1 MRIKVGIGVFFL
13 CCITTIKAQIV
24 TGRVTDVNNNPV
36 ELAVVVAQSNDS
48 VYLNAVYTDFL
59 GCFTI
64 ETKLLPCV
72 LIAQHLMYET
82 CQVMCSTEAAVA
94 SK

>member
-48 VYLNAVYTDFL
+48 VYLNAVYTDSL

-82 CQVMCSTEAAVA
+82 CQLICSTEAAVA